1 MQKLSEIEGEI
12 IESNDVELMHLY
24 FKVVEF
30 FNEER
35 LLFKDNV
42 SKNQY
47 DVYINGYN
55 IAYERI
61 FEDKK

>member
-1 MQKLSEIEGEI
+1 
-12 IESNDVELMHLY
+12 MHLY

-35 LLFKDNV
+35 LLFKENV

-47 DVYINGYN
+47 DVYITGYG

-61 FEDKK
+61 FEEKKESKPTSKLEPSIDKKLS